1 MDASCRLRVGS
12 FVLKPDQVDDAGA
25 VELLLIN
32 LDSVSLKVS
41 AGGRELMRSV
51 PRTSHGVGLS
61 ATKYL
66 A

>member
-1 MDASCRLRVGS
+1 MYASCRLRVGS

-41 AGGRELMRSV
+41 AGVRELMRSV
-51 PRTSHGVGLS
+51 PRTSYGVGLS
-61 ATKYL
+61 ATQYL